1 MPRPARPA
9 ASLTRRA
16 VAALVDLA
24 FVTVAIASWLAILE
38 YSLGARTSWV
48 LVAGLC
54 LYGFLLEGAFHG
66 RTAGK
71 AVVGIR
77 VVERDGGPPS
87 IGTAFARNALRALDI
102 LPLLPPYAVG
112 GGVWLAS
119 GARHQRVG
127 DLVAGTRVIRG

>member
-1 MPRPARPA
+1 M
-9 ASLTRRA
+9 
-16 VAALVDLA
+16 AALIDLA
-24 FVTVAIASWLAILE
+24 IVATAVASWLALLE
-38 YSLGARTSWV
+38 RDLGARTSWV
-48 LVAGLC
+48 LVAGAC

-71 AVVGIR
+71 AVVGVR

-87 IGTAFARNALRALDI
+87 IGTASARNALRALDI